1 MPYYNRDPKRD
12 PNFDNHPYACLNS
25 YLLGFP
31 LYKLRVTPNSLS
43 KQQPLQP
50 GAMRPHTHTRAHN
63 LFLYLY
69 IYIHIHTH
77 TGAVYMHT
85 CMHAYI
91 QIYIASHSC
100 MQTLWPRKLSHLVST
115 GSSIH
120 IFIHY
125 ITLHYYIASHYIA
138 LHCIP
143 LHCIAVHCSTLRYIA
158 LPCLSFITLHNI
170 SLRCITS
177 QYIAVHCITLHYIAL
192 QCITLHYIHTYI
204 HTINPKLPRAPRG
217 PRPSVSFS
225 RMPQFPVAKT
235 ADVVRS
241 RGIPHEPSGQLAE
254 NPCSS

>member
-1 MPYYNRDPKRD
+1 MLE
-12 PNFDNHPYACLNS
+12 FV
-25 YLLGFP
+25 LLGFP

-50 GAMRPHTHTRAHN
+50 GAMRPHTRTHTHTHAHN

-91 QIYIASHSC
+91 QVYIASHSC

-138 LHCIP
+138 LHCIS
-143 LHCIAVHCSTLRYIA
+143 IALHCSTLLYIA
-158 LPCLSFITLHNI
+158 LHCTTLPFVY
-170 SLRCITS
+170 
-177 QYIAVHCITLHYIAL
+177 YIA
-192 QCITLHYIHTYI
+192 
-204 HTINPKLPRAPRG
+204 
-217 PRPSVSFS
+217 
-225 RMPQFPVAKT
+225 
-235 ADVVRS
+235 
-241 RGIPHEPSGQLAE
+241 
-254 NPCSS
+254 